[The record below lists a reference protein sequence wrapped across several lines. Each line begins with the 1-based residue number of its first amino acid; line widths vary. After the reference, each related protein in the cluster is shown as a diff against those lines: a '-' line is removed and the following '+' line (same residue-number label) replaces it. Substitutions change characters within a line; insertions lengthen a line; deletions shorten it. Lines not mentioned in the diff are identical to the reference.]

1 MKKTSKGMEI
11 LVNGTLIT
19 DICMS
24 LAKPNQAHLPPFIP
38 ENPSL
43 KILKSMFMEEEY
55 ADINF
60 EVGEQQENENTE
72 MMGKATSVLPTH

>member
-1 MKKTSKGMEI
+1 MEI

-43 KILKSMFMEEEY
+43 KIL
-55 ADINF
+55 
-60 EVGEQQENENTE
+60 
-72 MMGKATSVLPTH
+72 